1 MTKRP
6 QVEADIAE
14 TEAAAEAASADAQSA
29 GTGSDATEPVEPS
42 TDEVPVTTGAAVSPA
57 AD

>member
-14 TEAAAEAASADAQSA
+14 TEAAEAASVDAADEPSEVP
-29 GTGSDATEPVEPS
+29 GSDA
-42 TDEVPVTTGAAVSPA
+42 ARH
-57 AD
+57 